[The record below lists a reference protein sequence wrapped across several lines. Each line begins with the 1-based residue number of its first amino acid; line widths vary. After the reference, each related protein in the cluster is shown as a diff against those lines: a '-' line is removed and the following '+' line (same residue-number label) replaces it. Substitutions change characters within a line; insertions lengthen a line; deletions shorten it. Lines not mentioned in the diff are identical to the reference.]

1 MAKTI
6 AYDTHFN
13 YGTGVDSS
21 VEQLRGVAVIPTPPR
36 NLTGAAGAEVTYSI
50 RLVESQ
56 RQLEESLGVSAAMSL
71 SYGFVAG
78 GNARVDFAQDHAMT
92 ENSVCA
98 TVRVVVK
105 NPVLLMSEVRL
116 TAEAKDLYARS
127 PEAFKTRYGDSFV
140 NGILTGGELLGLIMM
155 RASSTSE
162 KADISASVR
171 ASGMIGLW
179 SGSLDVEVKQQ
190 AREATKN
197 TDTAVF
203 IHTSGYVPD
212 RYPNTVDGLL
222 TLASEFPGRV
232 RQGQGTP
239 YAMDLI
245 EYRFLDLPDG
255 PNLFDLQNRDEII
268 RYAAGKKAEAISKRA
283 TVRFIREHIE
293 QYPTADERALVQY
306 EAQINSVLDTIQ
318 RKISACFNDYRQC
331 SYGAND
337 LVLPAFEFPEP
348 RPGRTP
354 MKTPHFISMP
364 LEAATAVA
372 ESVGLRLVDQSPS
385 VITAGNSPE
394 QLALLAMRMI
404 FRQEPPPDTP
414 IMPGATVKV
423 SRQP

>member
-6 AYDTHFN
+6 AYNTRFN
-13 YGTGVDSS
+13 YGTGADSS
-21 VEQLRGVAVIPTPPR
+21 AEQLRGVAVIPTPPT

-78 GNARVDFAQDHAMT
+78 GNAKVDFAQENAMT
-92 ENSVCA
+92 EYSVGA
-98 TVRVVVK
+98 VVKVVVK
-105 NPVLLMSEVRL
+105 NPVLLMSGVKL
-116 TAEAKDLYARS
+116 TQEAKDLYARNPDS
-127 PEAFKTRYGDSFV
+127 FKARYGDAFV

-155 RASSTSE
+155 TASSTSQRQ
-162 KADISASVR
+162 AISQSVQ

-179 SGSLDVEVKQQ
+179 SGSLDESVKIQ
-190 AREATKN
+190 AKEATRN
-197 TDTAVF
+197 MATRVN

-222 TLASEFPGRV
+222 NLASEFAGKV

-245 EYRFLDLPDG
+245 EYKFLDLPDG

-268 RYAAGKKAEAISKRA
+268 KYAAGKKAEAMSKRA
-283 TVRFIREHIE
+283 TLRFIRDHMD
-293 QYPTADERALVQY
+293 QYPAANEQQLAQY
-306 EAQINSVLDTIQ
+306 EAQINSAMDAIQ

-331 SYGAND
+331 SYGATD
-337 LVLPAFEFPEP
+337 LVLPPSEFPQP
-348 RPGRTP
+348 RPGTI
-354 MKTPHFISMP
+354 KTPNFVGVP
-364 LEAATAVA
+364 AEAASAIA
-372 ESVGLRLVDQSPS
+372 ESVGLKLFDQSPS
-385 VITAGNSPE
+385 TISLSNEPMQIAGV
-394 QLALLAMRMI
+394 AARMI
-404 FRQEPPPDTP
+404 FHQEPAPDTP
-414 IMPGATVKV
+414 IMPGSTVKV